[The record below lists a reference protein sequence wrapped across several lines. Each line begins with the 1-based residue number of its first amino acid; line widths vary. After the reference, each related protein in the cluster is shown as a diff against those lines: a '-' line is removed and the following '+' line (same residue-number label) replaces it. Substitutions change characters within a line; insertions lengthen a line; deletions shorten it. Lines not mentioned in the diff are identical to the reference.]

1 MGKTLAIIGTAG
13 RQEDA
18 KKLTK
23 NHWRKMVAA
32 AKRVV
37 ELEEITDL
45 VSGGAAWA
53 DHVAVHL
60 ARNWQIPAEIWLPAK
75 ERDLQTAKYYHSKFS
90 NVLGYDTWAEIS
102 SHKNLCLN
110 GFGGFKERNTEVAQ
124 RANVFIAMTFGEGK
138 KVKDGGT
145 LDTVNK
151 MQKRGIN
158 GYHLDLNALK
168 LWKI

>member
-1 MGKTLAIIGTAG
+1 MKKTLAIIGTAG
-13 RQEDA
+13 RGEDA

-23 NHWRKMVAA
+23 NHWHKMISA
-32 AKRVV
+32 AKKVI

-53 DHVAVHL
+53 DAVAVHL
-60 ARNWQIPAEIWLPAK
+60 ARHEGIMADIWLPAK

-90 NVLGYDTWAEIS
+90 KVLGYDTWAEIG
-102 SHKNLCLN
+102 SHQFLCIN
-110 GFGGFKERNTEVAQ
+110 GYGGFKDRNTEVAQ
-124 RANVFIAMTFGEGK
+124 RADLFIAMTFGDGK

-158 GYHLDLNALK
+158 GYHLDLNTLK